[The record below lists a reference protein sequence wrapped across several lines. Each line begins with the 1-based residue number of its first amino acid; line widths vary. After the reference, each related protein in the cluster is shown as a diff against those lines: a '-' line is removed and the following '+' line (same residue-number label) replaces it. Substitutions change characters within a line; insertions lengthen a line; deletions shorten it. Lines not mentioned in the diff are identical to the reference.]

1 MARWGGM
8 SREKLEHSIKMAMI
22 TKAPSVYRELRDQGE
37 LEKVIRERA
46 DLVEEMY
53 DESFRPIL
61 EKIDRMDFRE
71 KKFKDPIER
80 VATHNMMDLE
90 AWREALEYGWDFPE
104 EEVSEEERDRID
116 KILMGELDEPI

>member
-22 TKAPSVYRELRDQGE
+22 TKAPSVYRELREQGE

-46 DLVEEMY
+46 NLVEEVY
-53 DESFRPIL
+53 DESFGPITQKVDWM
-61 EKIDRMDFRE
+61 ERE
-71 KKFKDPIER
+71 GKFENILAKTAEL
-80 VATHNMMDLE
+80 NMRDLA